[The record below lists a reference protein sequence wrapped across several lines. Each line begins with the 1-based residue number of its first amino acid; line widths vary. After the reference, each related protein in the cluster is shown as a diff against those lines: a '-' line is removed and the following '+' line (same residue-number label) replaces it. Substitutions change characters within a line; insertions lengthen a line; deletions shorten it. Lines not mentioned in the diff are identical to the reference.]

1 MEHVYIRNTA
11 DGTPESV
18 VRGAREWQI
27 AFEPVR
33 WFERVAWWETT
44 KRMPRGQGRVDIE
57 VCQVQVRLGSNPGS
71 ALATWELVR
80 DGAGGGWCAVRSWRS
95 PCGQAGTGS
104 RDGAASRLVTS

>member
-1 MEHVYIRNTA
+1 MPAAILSVPAPSVLGMEHVYIRNTA

-27 AFEPVR
+27 AVEPVR

-57 VCQVQVRLGSNPGS
+57 VCQVQVRLGGNPGS

-80 DGAGGGWCAVRSWRS
+80 DGAGGGWCIREEMHAV
-95 PCGQAGTGS
+95 A
-104 RDGAASRLVTS
+104 